1 MRKMNYKDLA
11 DLLYPNV
18 KKTIDDFEKIYPE
31 RNLPENAEVTRF
43 APSPTGRM
51 HLGNLYASFIPEVI
65 AKQTN

>member
-1 MRKMNYKDLA
+1 MNYKDLA